1 MAAQRRTKN
10 TVEMT
15 DKEKADCL
23 LELHK
28 TQLSHFSQTRDIEF
42 RVNIAL
48 WTLIAAGGSFLYGK
62 VHLNDDVSYSI
73 YVIVSLA
80 IFLGHLF
87 LWMMPIQNSED
98 TDDYFINQYRTQIEK
113 LVGISIESSF
123 QIRRPRILWGLIKSL
138 RKDGWSWI
146 LAETGITLA
155 LLVVLGILLSTG

>member
-1 MAAQRRTKN
+1 MATRRRSNNK
-10 TVEMT
+10 VDMT

-28 TQLSHFSQTRDIEF
+28 TQLSHFAQTRDIEF

-62 VHLNDDVSYSI
+62 VHLETDLSYLI
-73 YVIVSLA
+73 FTIVSLG
-80 IFLGHLF
+80 IYFGHLF

-98 TDDYFINQYRTQIEK
+98 IDDYFINQYRSNIEK
-113 LVGISIESSF
+113 LVGVSIERSF
-123 QIRRPRILWGLIKSL
+123 ELRRPRILWALTKTL

-146 LAETGITLA
+146 LAETGITLV
-155 LLVVLGILLSTG
+155 LLIAIGILLATG

>member
-1 MAAQRRTKN
+1 MATQSRNIKK
-10 TVEMT
+10 VDMT

-48 WTLIAAGGSFLYGK
+48 WTLIAASGSFLYGK
-62 VHLNDDVSYSI
+62 VQLDDNVSYFI
-73 YVIVSLA
+73 YAIVSLA

-98 TDDYFINQYRTQIEK
+98 MDDYFINQYRMQIEK
-113 LVGISIESSF
+113 LSGFSLEVPSLVK
-123 QIRRPRILWGLIKSL
+123 RPRILWALTKIL

-146 LAETGITLA
+146 LAESGITLA
-155 LLVVLGILLSTG
+155 LLVVVGILLSVV